1 MLPSHT
7 ITICT
12 LSTIDAGHQIGQDNA
27 LPVGAA
33 VMSGHVRKDEV
44 SFELATMVLS
54 PSDPVEDLL
63 LFLGR
68 HLADERATLA
78 AYRPDQMLAQLKT
91 VQDANRYTAI
101 RVLGSLGR
109 QQVVQ
114 LISYGKDGS
123 RLSFQQA
130 CARAKIACAPSDPTE
145 RFTAWVRS
153 DTDRIAADL
162 EIDAIANWRMIMN
175 LMAGRTT
182 LGGEVAQIL
191 QTHLVDWLRARDTA
205 ASRLHLHE
213 IETIAN

>member
-7 ITICT
+7 VTICT

-33 VMSGHVRKDEV
+33 VMSGHVHKGEV
-44 SFELATMVLS
+44 SFELTTMVLS

-68 HLADERATLA
+68 RLADERATLA

-91 VQDANRYTAI
+91 VQDANRYTAV

-114 LISYGKDGS
+114 LISYGKDGR
-123 RLSFQQA
+123 RLSFQDA
-130 CARAKIACAPSDPTE
+130 CARAKIACAPADATE
-145 RFTAWVRS
+145 RFSAWVRT

-175 LMAGRTT
+175 LMAKDTT

-191 QTHLVDWLRARDTA
+191 QAHLVGWLRDRNTA

-213 IETIAN
+213 IETTAN